1 MRAATSL
8 GGGRCSARKLA
19 AGALTLVAALLQG
32 AGVAYGQEAT
42 SEPDIRSRLQAA
54 VEESEDPGWKLE
66 EMRLFTAFYWQE
78 GRGLQSQAGPVDGRG
93 REDAWIVNP
102 MVSFRVRQNEEVTHT
117 VTVPVDIVS
126 AASTDAIDLVSKA
139 SELNEA
145 ATMLLDTTYSPS
157 ETTDMRFK
165 FGVHYEKPMR
175 SFIVGPGFT
184 IKLFE
189 DNTIFGVNATV
200 VADGFDP
207 HSYTGHDNGFAAR
220 TSFGVNI
227 EYLQV
232 LSPTTLFDA
241 SAGTTEQWGVLQ
253 TTWNSVIGYRYP
265 TEDDPRT
272 RYRTGEIFPK
282 SRNRNAFFARLSQ
295 HVPASRTT
303 GKVSYRFYVD
313 ENAVFAHSLE
323 AQIYQ
328 YLGPWLFARAHGRW
342 HTQTAP
348 DFWVVNAFEPGER
361 DLRTS
366 DSDLEELVSREA
378 GLRLVFDRSQAPGAI
393 RAPDRFDAGYLR
405 YQRDNGLSIDFFSL
419 GYARTF

>member
-1 MRAATSL
+1 MRAGISL
-8 GGGRCSARKLA
+8 L
-19 AGALTLVAALLQG
+19 GALIALL
-32 AGVAYGQEAT
+32 ASTAYAQEAT
-42 SEPDIRSRLQAA
+42 PEADIESRLRAS
-54 VEESEDPGWKLE
+54 VEASEDPGWALE

-102 MVSFRVRQNEEVTHT
+102 MVSFRVRQNDEVTHT
-117 VTVPVDIVS
+117 LTVPVDIVS

-145 ATMLLDTTYSPS
+145 ATMQLDTTYAAS
-157 ETTDMRFK
+157 ENADMHFK
-165 FGVHYEKPMR
+165 FGIHYEEPMR

-184 IKLFE
+184 LKFFD
-189 DNTIFGVNATV
+189 DNTIIGVNATI

-227 EYLQV
+227 DYLQV

-241 SAGTTEQWGVLQ
+241 SVGTTEQWGVLQ
-253 TTWNSVIGYRYP
+253 TTWNSVIAYREP

-272 RYRTGEIFPK
+272 VYRAGEVFPK

-295 HVPASRTT
+295 HVPESRTT

-323 AQIYQ
+323 AQLYQ
-328 YLGPWLFARAHGRW
+328 YLGPWVFVRAHGRL

-348 DFWVVNAFEPGER
+348 DFWVVNTFEPKER
-361 DLRTS
+361 DRRSS

-378 GLRLVFDRSQAPGAI
+378 GLRLVLDRSQAPGAI

-419 GYARTF
+419 GYARTFQ

>member
-1 MRAATSL
+1 MRAATEISTALIIGLCL
-8 GGGRCSARKLA
+8 GTSSAYA
-19 AGALTLVAALLQG
+19 
-32 AGVAYGQEAT
+32 QEVT
-42 SEPDIRSRLQAA
+42 PEPDIQSRLRAA
-54 VEESEDPGWKLE
+54 VEESEDPGWALE

-78 GRGLQSQAGPVDGRG
+78 GHGLQSQAGPVDGRG

-102 MVSFRVRQNEEVTHT
+102 MASFRVRQNDEVSHT
-117 VTVPVDIVS
+117 LTVPVDIVS
-126 AASTDAIDLVSKA
+126 AASTDAIDIVSKA

-145 ATMLLDTTYSPS
+145 ATMQLDTTYSPS
-157 ETTDMRFK
+157 DTADMHFK
-165 FGVHYEKPMR
+165 FGVHYEEPMR

-184 IKLFE
+184 LKFFDE
-189 DNTIFGVNATV
+189 NTIIGVSATI

-227 EYLQV
+227 DYLQV

-253 TTWNSVIGYRYP
+253 TTWNSVIAFREP
-265 TEDDPRT
+265 TEDDPRVT
-272 RYRTGEIFPK
+272 YRSGEIFPK

-295 HVPASRTT
+295 HVPDSRTT
-303 GKVSYRFYVD
+303 AKVSYRFYVD

-323 AQIYQ
+323 AQLYQ
-328 YLGPWLFARAHGRW
+328 YLGPWVFVRGHGRW
-342 HTQTAP
+342 HTQNAP
-348 DFWVVNAFEPGER
+348 DFWVVNVFQPEER
-361 DLRTS
+361 DKRSS
-366 DSDLEELVSREA
+366 DSDLEELISREA
-378 GLRLVFDRSQAPGAI
+378 GLRLVFDRSQAPGVI